1 LRKIILILTVVFI
14 SFGCAV
20 KRKHTI
26 PTSTTSTASSLVN
39 LNESIVN
46 QNLTS
51 RSFYIGRA
59 EFKIKN
65 SVTEKSGL
73 GTVKFLMPD
82 KFLISLKSNTGIEV
96 ARIFLSGDSV
106 MVNDRFNK
114 RLYYGSTS
122 FLKSKFGITAAM
134 LPVLLGD
141 YVNDQKYDSSM
152 IKCTDGKLNVIG
164 IINNHRVKYLIECEL
179 EKIILTVLEGMKED
193 HILEIRY
200 SEFIKR
206 SNINSPGKIEISE
219 RKSSTTIEIRIQE
232 IVSPWNGVI
241 DFIPGKQYE
250 KIHLL

>member
-1 LRKIILILTVVFI
+1 MEK
-14 SFGCAV
+14 
-20 KRKHTI
+20 
-26 PTSTTSTASSLVN
+26 
-39 LNESIVN
+39 LNERIVN
-46 QNLTS
+46 QNLTR

-59 EFKIKN
+59 EFKIKS
-65 SVTEKSGL
+65 SVGEKSGL

-82 KFLISLKSNTGIEV
+82 KFLISIKSKSGIEV

-122 FLKSKFGITAAM
+122 YLKSKFGVTTAM

-141 YVNDQKYDSSM
+141 YVNDQKFDSAR
-152 IKCTDGKLNVIG
+152 IKCTDGKLNVLG
-164 IINNHRVKYLIECEL
+164 IINNVRVKYLIDCEL
-179 EKIILTVLEGMKED
+179 GKNILTVPED
-193 HILEIRY
+193 MEDENSLVIRY
-200 SEFIKR
+200 SEFIKG

-219 RKSSTTIEIRIQE
+219 RKSSTIIEIRIQE